1 VTRQGEPNP
10 DGGEQ
15 ELLISPMMYRVLGT
29 VDGKLAIEVVVGS
42 YAMSS
47 VRVQL
52 NEQEAA
58 EYAKKGHAATDELA
72 QRIMEDPGFFG
83 RAVPVP

>member
-1 VTRQGEPNP
+1 MIRSCTGLRAALYQQQVI
-10 DGGEQ
+10 GGF
-15 ELLISPMMYRVLGT
+15 
-29 VDGKLAIEVVVGS
+29 
-42 YAMSS
+42 AMSS

-58 EYAKKGHAATDELA
+58 EYAKRGQAATDELA
-72 QRIMEDPGFFG
+72 QHVMENPRFFG